1 MRTYVKSTEK
11 ETELFT
17 REDTERV
24 LCTLINYCER
34 RANTMKRSK
43 KYYKLKME
51 FRDNNVTMTTNVELK
66 SVDEEGEE
74 GKNLKCLE
82 FVRISGDYFL

>member
-1 MRTYVKSTEK
+1 
-11 ETELFT
+11 
-17 REDTERV
+17 
-24 LCTLINYCER
+24 
-34 RANTMKRSK
+34 MKRSK

-51 FRDNNVTMTTNVELK
+51 FRDNNVTMATNVELK

-74 GKNLKCLE
+74 GKNLKCIE